1 MRTCP
6 MALATLEIFFVCI
19 HLQVF
24 CFESDKVLS
33 ERENHAMSF
42 LFLLTPFLCC
52 SLPKTLQMGQ
62 INKKLRAFSF
72 GFIY

>member
-6 MALATLEIFFVCI
+6 MILATLEIFFVCI
-19 HLQVF
+19 NLQVF
-24 CFESDKVLS
+24 CFKSDKVLS
-33 ERENHAMSF
+33 ERENYATSF

-52 SLPKTLQMGQ
+52 KTLQMGQ
-62 INKKLRAFSF
+62 INKKLMVFSF